1 MVSPRFPINPLEV
14 AALARII
21 LCVLLVSLTALPA
34 ALAGLPAGHR
44 PPPFKLLSLDGDI
57 VTRKDL
63 RGNPGAVVFWSVSDP
78 MSHRVLNDFK
88 SLYERYGKEEFTVLA
103 VHTGDHDLTAAEIER
118 MNAYAGNEGVPFP
131 ILMDWNGRARHS
143 FQIGDV
149 PSTVVVDSFGHTA
162 YTLDGYSLEKRQE
175 LAASLFETMG
185 RDRSTG
191 RLVAVRSER
200 DLMRDAGEK
209 RENPATACTIPRA
222 LYCTL
227 TAERG
232 SPSSDPSIMAVR
244 LSVCRGDSEGARSM
258 LRGVAKTKYVN
269 NDLRFALGNML
280 LLKGSFDE
288 AEKAFSSL
296 RDDAPG
302 EGWGSWG
309 LGMSDLLA
317 GNAAA
322 AVLHMQE
329 GASLSPN
336 NPEAETAVLKYL
348 EEYWSADRR
357 APLEERFLDLF
368 AELASVRDCYRQ
380 TSGRG

>member
-1 MVSPRFPINPLEV
+1 M
-14 AALARII
+14 ARIV
-21 LCVLLVSLTALPA
+21 LCILLVSLTVLPA

-88 SLYERYGKEEFTVLA
+88 TLHERYGADEFTILA
-103 VHTGDHDLTAAEIER
+103 VHAGSHDVSATDIAR
-118 MNAYAGNEGVPFP
+118 VTAYAEDEGVPFP
-131 ILMDWNGRARHS
+131 ILLDWDGRARHS
-143 FQIGDV
+143 FQIGEI
-149 PSTVVVDSFGHTA
+149 PSTVVVDSFGRTSYA
-162 YTLDGYSLEKRQE
+162 LDGYSLEKRDE
-175 LAASLFETMG
+175 LAANLFETMG

-200 DLMRDAGEK
+200 DLMRDAGET
-209 RENPATACTIPRA
+209 RESPATACRIPRA
-222 LYCTL
+222 LYCTI

-232 SPSSDPSIMAVR
+232 TASSDPAIMAVR
-244 LSVCRGDSEGARSM
+244 LSVCRGDSEGARNM
-258 LRGVAKTKYVN
+258 LRGVASEDFVN
-269 NDLRFALGNML
+269 NDLRFALGNMM
-280 LLKGSFDE
+280 LLKGSLDE
-288 AEKAFSSL
+288 AEKTFTAL
-296 RDDAPG
+296 RKDAPG

-309 LGMSDLLA
+309 LGMRDLLA
-317 GNAAA
+317 GKTAE

-329 GASLSPN
+329 GASLAPN

-348 EEYWSADRR
+348 EKYWSANRT

-368 AELASVRDCYRQ
+368 AELNSVRDCYQ
-380 TSGRG
+380 KTASRG